1 MARNHPTHL
10 VLAKDIRKFINYT
23 KEAFFWPFHLIGMG
37 IMAIGTVMAMVL
49 MYNIFKFDVLGL
61 GFVFGGLEL
70 IFLNLIARS
79 RRFRRAINMKYR
91 SELQSYA
98 YVAKLTE
105 QYNALSAKGQRRFED
120 FRTKLSEAK
129 QNYLKLNERFP
140 EIVRQYHE
148 KIDVLQLNYV
158 RLLSSFDR
166 FPDLLAQD
174 NPVNLK
180 KQIEEIRGS
189 MGDDSGKLREIKEK
203 RIALLQDR
211 IRNYHGLQEN
221 SQMVSEQLRTIE
233 EMLKYLIEQPMVN
246 RATEDTSLIDNL
258 LSETS
263 DLHNTLVQV
272 EEIMRADLSPPNYET
287 GGSYDRNQIRV
298 E

>member
-1 MARNHPTHL
+1 M
-10 VLAKDIRKFINYT
+10 AKDIRKFINYT

-61 GFVFGGLEL
+61 GFVFGGLEM

-98 YVAKLTE
+98 YVAKLTDL
-105 QYNALSAKGQRRFED
+105 YNTLSAKGQRRFED

-211 IRNYHGLQEN
+211 IRNYQGLLEN

-246 RATEDTSLIDNL
+246 RATADTSLIDNL